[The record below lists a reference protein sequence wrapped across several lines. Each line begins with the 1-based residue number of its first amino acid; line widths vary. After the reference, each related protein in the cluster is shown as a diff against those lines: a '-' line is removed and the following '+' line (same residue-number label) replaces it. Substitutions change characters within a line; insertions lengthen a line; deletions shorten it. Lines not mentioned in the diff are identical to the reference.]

1 MLISKIDEEM
11 KKNCRPEIVHS
22 DQSFNLNDKRVFN
35 SLAYTLQQVNS
46 LNIGEDG
53 KDQINKEYIVKNK
66 CSLKHTQKKGQKQL
80 FLCQILMGMQSK

>member
-53 KDQINKEYIVKNK
+53 KDQINKEDIVKNK
-66 CSLKHTQKKGQKQL
+66 CSLKHTQKKDKNNF